1 MDGFLPIIVLFA
13 LLPSRKYYSVLWA
26 MTGLNDLCVAHLA
39 FDFHRSE
46 NITVTRGQQVHFRC
60 QFPKNFSAKDSII
73 QWKRAR
79 WNDEHLIIAING
91 KIPKAV
97 EPFYRTELTN
107 QTGTLELFQVDR
119 DDSTTY
125 ICQTFETQ
133 TTLCQYNLVVL
144 SK

>member
-1 MDGFLPIIVLFA
+1 MDAFSLIIVLIA
-13 LLPSRKYYSVLWA
+13 LLPSRKCCSVLWET
-26 MTGLNDLCVAHLA
+26 TGLKRSYVSHLA

-46 NITVTRGQQVHFRC
+46 NITVTRGQHVHFRC
-60 QFPKNFSAKDSII
+60 QFPKNFSAKDSIV

-133 TTLCQYNLVVL
+133 TILCQYNLVVL